1 MHDKRVMESGEP
13 SDAWSRVP
21 EEQEGPLVETYIRDA
36 VAEYGSVV
44 GEPAIIFR
52 RQYHFDPYLSIVGDE
67 EIRERLKI
75 IADNIFRYN
84 ENGAVRLVSEG
95 AALYYHR
102 KAEEILEELRL
113 SQREAFFEPHPS
125 DPRVMILSLPYDIR
139 EKEEYAKNAPWG
151 RLPNLPS
158 LASPALYKFSRYE
171 YLRHAMENGEL
182 RISPASF
189 YNDPSLGD
197 AHRDADEQR
206 LVLRPSQMSFPIVMK
221 DHRGETILD
230 TSADRDHQIA
240 IVIGGGERDFYV
252 WCCTDVY
259 EPRLFIDFKADACLI
274 VRDRQ
279 EFARRINAGL
289 LAKYPGLPYMRSGGV
304 RYYDPLVLDDV
315 EMKDL
320 STTPVEFV
328 KDWRYGYQSEY
339 RFVWPVEPGAKLAPI
354 NIEVG
359 PLNDICDVV
368 QLGPPTS
375 SSG

>member
-1 MHDKRVMESGEP
+1 MPFECGRFYRRHINGVVYRCEQVRGLRALLHSADQTALPVHDKRVMERGEP

-21 EEQEGPLVETYIRDA
+21 EEQEGPLVESYMRDA
-36 VAEYGSVV
+36 IAEYGSAV

-95 AALYYHR
+95 TAFWHR

-113 SQREAFFEPHPS
+113 SQREDFFETHPS
-125 DPRVMILSLPYDIR
+125 DPRVRILSLPYDIR

-151 RLPNLPS
+151 RLPSLPS
-158 LASPALYKFSRYE
+158 LASPALYKFSSYE
-171 YLRHAMENGEL
+171 YLRRAMENGEL
-182 RISPASF
+182 RISPASS

-197 AHRDADEQR
+197 AHRDDGEQR
-206 LVLRPSQMSFPIVMK
+206 LVLRPSKMSFPILLK
-221 DHRGETILD
+221 DHRGDVLLD
-230 TSADRDHQIA
+230 TSTERDHQIA
-240 IVIGGGERDFYV
+240 IVIGGEKDFYV
-252 WCCTDVY
+252 WCCSEVY

-289 LAKYPGLPYMRSGGV
+289 L
-304 RYYDPLVLDDV
+304 
-315 EMKDL
+315 
-320 STTPVEFV
+320 STLGFHTCVAAVFV
-328 KDWRYGYQSEY
+328 TMIHSY
-339 RFVWPVEPGAKLAPI
+339 LM
-354 NIEVG
+354 
-359 PLNDICDVV
+359 
-368 QLGPPTS
+368 T
-375 SSG
+375 